1 MRNYGLAS
9 LMILVVTLGL
19 GWSLRWPS
27 TPGGI
32 GLGEPEAPQL
42 WFLLG
47 ALGLLNGVG
56 SERLLRTH
64 PRWPGHPPAHPLKTC
79 LLPTLLVPVASL
91 FIRSVVNDYW
101 MVMGVAISGVM
112 AAAILLA
119 EFGALDHR
127 NRGYSVARF
136 FITTVIYLL
145 VFGTYYVVDTLRLPL
160 WLTIT
165 VITIVSGLLARDLFR
180 DESYG
185 QRPEVYAAVVGLIM
199 GEIRWGLEFWSMS
212 AVQAGLFMLLIFYL
226 VSGLVQHHL
235 TLSLNKKTIME
246 FMVVAGVSL
255 ALLFSSPLWL
265 G

>member
-19 GWSLRWPS
+19 GWSLRWPP
-27 TPGGI
+27 TPGGM
-32 GLGEPEAPQL
+32 GLPEAPQL
-42 WFLLG
+42 WLLLG

-56 SERLLRTH
+56 SERLLRAH
-64 PRWPGHPPAHPLKTC
+64 PRWPGYPTAHPLKIC
-79 LLPTLLVPVASL
+79 LLSTLLVPVASL

-101 MVMGVAISGVM
+101 MVMGVAISGAL

-119 EFGALDHR
+119 EFGALDYR

-136 FITTVIYLL
+136 FITTMNYLL
-145 VFGTYYVVDTLRLPL
+145 IFGTYYVVDTLRLPI
-160 WLTIT
+160 WGAIT
-165 VITIVSGLLARDLFR
+165 VVMIVSSLMARELFR
-180 DESYG
+180 DESHG

-199 GEIRWGLEFWSMS
+199 GEIRWGLEFWSMG
-212 AVQAGLFMLLIFYL
+212 AVQAGLFMLLIFYM

-235 TLSLNKKTIME
+235 TLSLDKKTVME